1 MVWHGVTEAQRG
13 RARSLACTAPP
24 LARSLACT
32 TPRQAPPPP
41 APRRRWHICNP
52 RGPTGKRISAEETRR
67 SPATGS
73 FRSFAT

>member
-1 MVWHGVTEAQRG
+1 MAWHGVAEAQRG

-24 LARSLACT
+24 LAHSLACT

-41 APRRRWHICNP
+41 APPRRWHIRNP

-73 FRSFAT
+73 FGSFAT